1 LARVSRLLRLLVP
14 LALSTAPALASE
26 AERARE
32 LFREGNEAFAAGDLH
47 TAYDAYQAAWAI
59 RRSFDVACNL
69 GRTEA
74 ELGLDVAA
82 AEHLDY
88 CLRTFS
94 TSARDEFRN
103 AEERFRQ
110 LLDGVLKRVSV
121 LRLESRPLGAE
132 VLVDGAS
139 MGNGPFETPLYLA
152 PGEHRVVVRAKG
164 YRQRELT
171 LHFAAG
177 ATEAVQVKLELESS
191 QSATREPAEPEP
203 SRDAPRPRAETTRAP
218 TRSTSEPARS
228 AELRTA
234 IVLGGT
240 AITFAGLVVG
250 AAFTLDAASTS
261 RQTDSLRR
269 GAAASGCTKGS
280 KEAPCIDYRESIDRE
295 ASSRNVAEIAFL
307 TGGIAGAV
315 SLAVWLLLPEGHVER
330 TQAIRPFWTRDT
342 AGVVLSGVYLE

>member
-1 LARVSRLLRLLVP
+1 LA
-14 LALSTAPALASE
+14 AAPALASE

-32 LFREGNEAFAAGDLH
+32 LFREGNQAFAEGDLH
-47 TAYDAYQAAWAI
+47 GAYDAYQEAWAI

-103 AEERFRQ
+103 AEQRFKM
-110 LLDGVLKRVSV
+110 LLDGVLEKIGR
-121 LRLESRPLGAE
+121 LRLVSRPLGAE
-132 VLVDGAS
+132 VFIDGAS
-139 MGNGPFETPLYLA
+139 MGNGPFENDLYLA

-164 YRQRELT
+164 YRQRELVLNVT
-171 LHFAAG
+171 AG
-177 ATEAVQVKLELESS
+177 SNQTVQVKLELESEEGEES
-191 QSATREPAEPEP
+191 AEPSPVATEP
-203 SRDAPRPRAETTRAP
+203 RDRTQ
-218 TRSTSEPARS
+218 PAAAATAGTRS

-240 AITFAGLVVG
+240 AITLAGLVVG
-250 AAFTLDAASTS
+250 TAFTLDAASTS
-261 RQTDSLRR
+261 DQTDSLRR
-269 GAAASGCTKGS
+269 AAAANGCS
-280 KEAPCIDYRESIDRE
+280 KASSAASCVDYRESIDRE
-295 ASSRNVAEIAFL
+295 ASSRNVAEIAFV

-315 SLAVWLLLPEGHVER
+315 TLAAWLLLPESQVE
-330 TQAIRPFWTRDT
+330 QAQAVRPFWTRDA
-342 AGVVLSGVYLE
+342 AGIVLTGVYLE

>member
-1 LARVSRLLRLLVP
+1 MSRLARLLVP
-14 LALSTAPALASE
+14 LALTTAPAFASE

-47 TAYDAYQAAWAI
+47 AAYDAYQEAWAI

-110 LLDGVLKRVSV
+110 LLDGVLKKVGV
-121 LRLESRPLGAE
+121 LRLVSRPLGAE

-139 MGNGPFETPLYLA
+139 MGNGPFEYPLYLA
-152 PGEHRVVVRAKG
+152 PGEHRVIVRAKG
-164 YRQRELT
+164 YRQRELR
-171 LHFAAG
+171 LHFTAG
-177 ATEAVQVKLELESS
+177 SSQTVQVKLELESS
-191 QSATREPAEPEP
+191 QRQSAAREPTEPAEPPADE
-203 SRDAPRPRAETTRAP
+203 PRAQAGT
-218 TRSTSEPARS
+218 TSELARS

-250 AAFTLDAASTS
+250 TAFTLDAASTS
-261 RQTDSLRR
+261 QQTDSLRR
-269 GAAASGCTKGS
+269 SAAASGCTKGS
-280 KEAPCIDYRESIDRE
+280 TEATCIDYRESIDRE

-315 SLAVWLLLPEGHVER
+315 TLAAWLFLPEGHVER
-330 TQAIRPFWTRDT
+330 TQAVRPFWTRDT